1 MQTVADRFFEAFDA
15 LLAMGETKIQTFC
28 REGGIDKRNF
38 YKKRDNT
45 DSRREIPT
53 AWLTF
58 RFCEI
63 VNKAKAMKREFL
75 QVFPK
80 GLSTHNRACVAPPA
94 RIWPAFR

>member
-45 DSRREIPT
+45 DSRRDYGVSPR
-53 AWLTF
+53 WLLTGRGQMF
-58 RFCEI
+58 T
-63 VNKAKAMKREFL
+63 K
-75 QVFPK
+75 
-80 GLSTHNRACVAPPA
+80 
-94 RIWPAFR
+94 

>member
-15 LLAMGETKIQTFC
+15 LLAMSETKIQTFC

-58 RFCEI
+58 I
-63 VNKAKAMKREFL
+63 VEHYGVSPRWLLIGRGQMFTK
-75 QVFPK
+75 
-80 GLSTHNRACVAPPA
+80 
-94 RIWPAFR
+94 

>member
-58 RFCEI
+58 IVEHSRFASLA
-63 VNKAKAMKREFL
+63 VDR
-75 QVFPK
+75 P
-80 GLSTHNRACVAPPA
+80 RADVYKIA
-94 RIWPAFR
+94 RKYVKNYVRRG

>member
-1 MQTVADRFFEAFDA
+1 MVNTILAKRINHIVAKGDNPVWPKGSKSRGFST

-58 RFCEI
+58 I
-63 VNKAKAMKREFL
+63 VEHYGVSPRWLLTGRGQMFTK
-75 QVFPK
+75 
-80 GLSTHNRACVAPPA
+80 
-94 RIWPAFR
+94 

>member
-45 DSRREIPT
+45 DRPPGDSDGVADVYRRALRSFASLAVDRSRADVYKIARKYV
-53 AWLTF
+53 
-58 RFCEI
+58 RNY
-63 VNKAKAMKREFL
+63 VR
-75 QVFPK
+75 K
-80 GLSTHNRACVAPPA
+80 G
-94 RIWPAFR
+94 

>member
-45 DSRREIPT
+45 DSRR
-53 AWLTF
+53 F
-58 RFCEI
+58 R
-63 VNKAKAMKREFL
+63 RR
-75 QVFPK
+75 
-80 GLSTHNRACVAPPA
+80 G
-94 RIWPAFR
+94 

>member
-45 DSRREIPT
+45 DSGRR
-53 AWLTF
+53 F
-58 RFCEI
+58 R
-63 VNKAKAMKREFL
+63 RR
-75 QVFPK
+75 
-80 GLSTHNRACVAPPA
+80 G
-94 RIWPAFR
+94 

>member
-45 DSRREIPT
+45 DSRRALRSFASLAVDRSRADVYKI
-53 AWLTF
+53 A
-58 RFCEI
+58 RKY
-63 VNKAKAMKREFL
+63 VRNYVR
-75 QVFPK
+75 K
-80 GLSTHNRACVAPPA
+80 G
-94 RIWPAFR
+94 

>member
-15 LLAMGETKIQTFC
+15 LLAMGETKIHTFC

-58 RFCEI
+58 I
-63 VNKAKAMKREFL
+63 VEHYGVSPRWLLTGRGQMFTK
-75 QVFPK
+75 
-80 GLSTHNRACVAPPA
+80 
-94 RIWPAFR
+94 

>member
-53 AWLTF
+53 FIVEHYGVSPRWLLTG
-58 RFCEI
+58 RGQM
-63 VNKAKAMKREFL
+63 VTK
-75 QVFPK
+75 
-80 GLSTHNRACVAPPA
+80 
-94 RIWPAFR
+94 

>member
-53 AWLTF
+53 A
-58 RFCEI
+58 
-63 VNKAKAMKREFL
+63 
-75 QVFPK
+75 
-80 GLSTHNRACVAPPA
+80 
-94 RIWPAFR
+94 